1 MDYTLK
7 KYSIF
12 TAKGLKAL
20 NSYIEDG
27 ATKLGLYINKT
38 NMLKRDRYDI
48 KHWNICKT
56 QEETRYL
63 INATLD
69 WIEGTYWMR
78 ENYNIINDIKTTPS
92 GAIST
97 ANGCNTGFIQYRI
110 QMKASRVSLILCIGN
125 YIFGI
130 KTNADVTCGKDSLRP
145 DACYREYIKC
155 IKEKTGID
163 ITKEGSKY
171 VISKEEGKA
180 IHDMKDPRTGVS
192 YLGSLMVKRCTNNVK
207 FGKTYEHVYH
217 IDFHSAFP
225 SCLCDAFPELKPGI
239 EYMYNNRKKDP
250 RYKQVLVKTNGFFFS
265 QYCNYKHAHLA
276 KESIERNYQKIEKIA
291 LALIKRGNKVLS
303 YNVDGIWVVMDPN
316 NLYTDE
322 NRGNGLQ
329 HWDYDHKDC
338 KIRYKSAGSYEFIEG
353 DKYTPCVSGCTTYER
368 IKPRSEWV
376 WGDIFRGDTFMYY
389 MENGRIVRIN
399 MDNDKTIT
407 EDEYYG
413 KER

>member
-1 MDYTLK
+1 
-7 KYSIF
+7 
-12 TAKGLKAL
+12 
-20 NSYIEDG
+20 
-27 ATKLGLYINKT
+27 
-38 NMLKRDRYDI
+38 
-48 KHWNICKT
+48 
-56 QEETRYL
+56 
-63 INATLD
+63 
-69 WIEGTYWMR
+69 
-78 ENYNIINDIKTTPS
+78 
-92 GAIST
+92 
-97 ANGCNTGFIQYRI
+97 
-110 QMKASRVSLILCIGN
+110 
-125 YIFGI
+125 
-130 KTNADVTCGKDSLRP
+130 
-145 DACYREYIKC
+145 
-155 IKEKTGID
+155 
-163 ITKEGSKY
+163 
-171 VISKEEGKA
+171 
-180 IHDMKDPRTGVS
+180 
-192 YLGSLMVKRCTNNVK
+192 
-207 FGKTYEHVYH
+207 
-217 IDFHSAFP
+217 
-225 SCLCDAFPELKPGI
+225 
-239 EYMYNNRKKDP
+239 MYNNRKKDP

-303 YNVDGIWVVMDPN
+303 YNVDGIWVVRDPN

-353 DKYTPCVSGCTTYER
+353 DKDTPCVSGCTTYER

-376 WGDIFRGDTFMYY
+376 WGDIFRGDAFMYY